1 MLARAQAERGVA
13 ITHNALEVDPWRL
26 TVMNGTLDLRTGEMG
41 EHRREDLYTRFVP
54 VEYDPVAE
62 CREWLVFLNR
72 VLNGNEELIA
82 FLQRAM
88 GYSLT
93 GSTGEQCLFFLH
105 GSGANGKSTFLEILR
120 ALLGDYA
127 VQADFATFL
136 ENRNDGPRN
145 DIARL
150 FGARVVTSSEVGE
163 GKKVNESL
171 VKSLT
176 GTDRVAAR
184 FLYAEAF
191 EFLPTF
197 KLWLAA
203 NHKPVIRGTDT
214 AIWRRIRLVPF
225 TVEIPEGE
233 RDPELP
239 NRLRAELPGI
249 LAWAVQ
255 GCLLWLES
263 GLGVP
268 DQVRAATDAYRR
280 ESDILGAFNRRKAVP
295 R

>member
-1 MLARAQAERGVA
+1 
-13 ITHNALEVDPWRL
+13 
-26 TVMNGTLDLRTGEMG
+26 
-41 EHRREDLYTRFVP
+41 
-54 VEYDPVAE
+54 
-62 CREWLVFLNR
+62 
-72 VLNGNEELIA
+72 
-82 FLQRAM
+82 
-88 GYSLT
+88 
-93 GSTGEQCLFFLH
+93 
-105 GSGANGKSTFLEILR
+105 
-120 ALLGDYA
+120 
-127 VQADFATFL
+127 
-136 ENRNDGPRN
+136 
-145 DIARL
+145 
-150 FGARVVTSSEVGE
+150 
-163 GKKVNESL
+163 VNESL